1 MILPAWL
8 RSLSTL
14 AAGVVAGV
22 VVGGA
27 CTWLWQENSYT
38 RQLAEQSTGYVRQL
52 KELGEGYGR
61 ERAEAAAAALD
72 QLTQQ
77 RDQRRALEERL
88 DLQAKTHSKELN
100 DAQKGQARLRDQL
113 ATSDLRLSV
122 LIDRTTVTGASCDGG
137 LREAAGAA
145 GVVHGVIRAEL
156 DPTHAQR
163 IVSITNEGDNGLR
176 ALQACQSY
184 IKEILRWVAD

>member
-1 MILPAWL
+1 VILPAWL
-8 RSLSTL
+8 PSVSTL

-27 CTWLWQENSYT
+27 CAWQWQENSYT
-38 RQLAEQSTGYVRQL
+38 RQLAEQSTEYVRQL

-100 DAQKGQARLRDQL
+100 DAQKRQARLRDQL

-145 GVVHGVIRAEL
+145 SVVHGAIRADL
-156 DPTHAQR
+156 DPAHAQR
-163 IVSITNEGDNGLR
+163 IVGITDEGDRGLIALKACQEHLR
-176 ALQACQSY
+176 ALSS
-184 IKEILRWVAD
+184 IEIH

>member
-8 RSLSTL
+8 PSASTL
-14 AAGVVAGV
+14 AAGVVAG
-22 VVGGA
+22 GA
-27 CTWLWQENSYT
+27 CAWLWQENSYT
-38 RQLAEQSTGYVRQL
+38 RQLAEQSATYVRQL

-88 DLQAKTHSKELN
+88 ALQAKTHSKELN
-100 DAQKGQARLRDQL
+100 DAQKNQARLRDQL

-122 LIDRTTVTGASCDGG
+122 LVDRTTVAGASCDGG

-145 GVVHGVIRAEL
+145 SVVHGAIRADL
-156 DPTHAQR
+156 DPAHAQR
-163 IVSITNEGDNGLR
+163 IVSITDKGDQGLI
-176 ALQACQSY
+176 ALKACQAY
-184 IKEILRWVAD
+184 IGEIMK

>member
-8 RSLSTL
+8 PSVSTL

-27 CTWLWQENSYT
+27 CAWLWQENSYT

-52 KELGEGYGR
+52 KELGEGYAR

-88 DLQAKTHSKELN
+88 DLQARTHSKELN
-100 DAQKGQARLRDQL
+100 DAQKSQARLRDQL

-122 LIDRTTVTGASCDGG
+122 LVDRTTVAGASCNGR
-137 LREAAGAA
+137 LRESPGAA
-145 GVVHGVIRAEL
+145 GVVHGAIRADL
-156 DPTHAQR
+156 DPAHAQR
-163 IVSITNEGDNGLR
+163 IVRITDEGDRGLI
-176 ALQACQSY
+176 ALKACQVY
-184 IKEILRWVAD
+184 VNEITK